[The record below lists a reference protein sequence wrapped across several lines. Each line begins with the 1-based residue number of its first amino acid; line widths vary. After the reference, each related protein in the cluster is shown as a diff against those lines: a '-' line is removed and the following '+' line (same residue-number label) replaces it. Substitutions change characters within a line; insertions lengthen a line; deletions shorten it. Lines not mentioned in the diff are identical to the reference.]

1 LASNRSAGGAR
12 AGSHAEALTTGRKWL
27 FRLAAAVGLP
37 LFLLVGVEL
46 ALRVG
51 GYGYSTDFFKKTTIA
66 GQDYF
71 VENDQFGL
79 RFFPASLARVASPM
93 IMPANKAPGT
103 IRIFIFGESAALGDP
118 RPNFGAG
125 RYLETL
131 LRARYPENKFEV
143 VNTGIT
149 AINSHAI
156 LPIARECARHE
167 GDVWIV
173 YMGNNEMVGPFGAA
187 TVFGAQAPPLRL
199 VRLHLLLLKTR
210 VGQLFGSVV
219 AKLRHGSSGPAEWRG
234 MEMFRENQVLPND
247 PRKEIVYRNFAKNLE
262 DLLRAGRDS
271 GAAIVLN
278 TVAVNQKDCPPFASL
293 SVSNLPPSQGAA
305 FEKLYQEA
313 STASKN
319 GNFAGAASQ
328 FKAAAEFCPQSADL
342 QYQLGECLLHL
353 TNYDAARQHFQLSV
367 DDDALP
373 FRADSHI
380 NNLIKAAGTKFAG
393 RNLVLCDAAAALAS
407 ATPEGISG
415 KESFFEHV
423 HLNFSGN
430 YLLARTWAD
439 QIQNQL
445 AARLTHAAAADWLPQ
460 EQCERL
466 LGLTDWNRVS
476 VLEEVARRIQR
487 PPFTDQLDNGQRL
500 AALNKQISECR
511 ARIGST
517 PPAQAVQVYET
528 ALAGRPEDYRLHEN
542 FAEFLEATHDPRAT
556 IERQKVC
563 ELIPYFYFPFYRLGL
578 DLEDQ
583 GRLVEALEAFKQA
596 AALSPAQGD
605 VRLQLGTVY
614 ARQGEWATAL
624 KELERARQIN
634 PDDPYA
640 YLYSG
645 EVLWKLNRRPDSI
658 ARLREAIHLQ
668 PNYWEAHYRLGDELA
683 QQDEVSAA
691 AAEFEQVV
699 RLNPDYEKAHANL
712 GVALYKLGR
721 VNEAGAQFD
730 EVLRMDPQDQ
740 QAQEFKQQMLNYKIQ
755 QQR

>member
-1 LASNRSAGGAR
+1 LASNPSAGGTPAEP
-12 AGSHAEALTTGRKWL
+12 HAEALSSGRKWL

-37 LFLLVGVEL
+37 LLLLVGVEL

-79 RFFPASLARVASPM
+79 RFFPASLARVASPV
-93 IMPANKAPGT
+93 IMPAKKAPGT

-131 LRARYPENKFEV
+131 LRARYPDNKFEV

-187 TVFGAQAPPLRL
+187 TVFGAQAPPLQL
-199 VRLHLLLLKTR
+199 VRLHLLLQKTR
-210 VGQLFGSVV
+210 VGQLFGALV

-247 PRKEIVYRNFAKNLE
+247 PRKGIVYRNFAQNLE

-271 GAAIVLN
+271 GAAIVLS
-278 TVAVNQKDCPPFASL
+278 TVAVNQKDCPPFGSL
-293 SVSNLPPSQGAA
+293 SATNLPLAQSAT

-319 GNFAGAASQ
+319 GDFAEAASRLE
-328 FKAAAEFCPQSADL
+328 AAAGISPQSADL
-342 QYQLGECLLHL
+342 QYRLGECLLHL
-353 TNYDAARQHFQLSV
+353 TNNAAAREHFQLSV
-367 DDDALP
+367 DADALP

-380 NNLIKAAGTKFAG
+380 NNSIKAAGNKFAG
-393 RNLVLCDAAAALAS
+393 RNLVLCDATAALAS
-407 ATPEGISG
+407 ATREGISG
-415 KESFFEHV
+415 EESFFEHV

-430 YLLARTWAD
+430 YLLARAWAD

-445 AARLTHAAAADWLPQ
+445 AARLTHAAAADWLSQ

-476 VLEEVARRIQR
+476 VLEEVARRMQE
-487 PPFTDQLDNGQRL
+487 PPFTDQLDNEGRL
-500 AALNKQISECR
+500 AMLKNQISECR
-511 ARIGST
+511 ARIEST
-517 PPAQAVQVYET
+517 PPSQAVQVYET
-528 ALAGRPEDYRLHEN
+528 ALAGNPGDYRLHEN
-542 FAEFLEATHDPRAT
+542 FAEFLEATHDLRDT

-563 ELIPYFYFPFYRLGL
+563 ELIPHFYFPFYRLGL
-578 DLEDQ
+578 DLEEQ
-583 GRLVEALEAFKQA
+583 GRFAEALQAFKQA
-596 AALSPAQGD
+596 AALRPAQSE
-605 VRLQLGTVY
+605 VRLQLGIVH
-614 ARQGEWATAL
+614 ARQGQWAVAL
-624 KELERARQIN
+624 EELERARQLN
-634 PDDPYA
+634 PDDPHV

-645 EVLWKLNRRPDSI
+645 EVLWKLERRPDSI

-699 RLNPDYEKAHANL
+699 RLNPDYVKARANL

-721 VNEAGAQFD
+721 VNEAGEQFE
-730 EVLRMDPQDQ
+730 EVLRLDPQNR
-740 QAQEFKQQMLNYKIQ
+740 QAQEFKQQMLNYKIPLK
-755 QQR
+755 R